1 MKKKLIITVAI
12 VLVLCMTCGLLLAAC
27 NKDDDTGGG
36 SGGKK
41 PVGNTETWEVDSG
54 EQMLKEVYNKI
65 AANINAGNG
74 RDFVADFDIT
84 LNIDDQTAAN
94 NDLDLRFL
102 IRGSINV
109 NEGNES
115 AFIIQV
121 SNVIDPD
128 NEEVYFGLAY
138 DGESIEEDETPYL
151 YINIANG
158 GYKKINGFSLTTL
171 VDEIIKA
178 MNKDESGT
186 TTASGGFD
194 FQTILNNIK
203 ADPTSIFGVLEFAGL
218 YKGGTMKDYGK
229 VYELELDINTF
240 FDTIFGIVSDILPP
254 DSVSG
259 VISAVNSVL
268 GTEFT
273 GMADVKTFISGY
285 LQRVQAVLTIT
296 FDEDDNF
303 VNGNVAITY
312 YDEALSSIEGQY
324 TLSVNKA
331 VLNLGDIKDVFAGTG
346 LTDDVK
352 AQAPVNLFNFT
363 LDAVVKA
370 YNTPA
375 EDAELGE
382 AVGEYVIDID
392 VDVDPFVALGIIGD
406 GSQTNIEKYL
416 KQLGKFSITL
426 KKGDVTL
433 VDVHS
438 NNAAD
443 GTIESVY
450 VKVIGEKTGASA
462 IIDKEFTVMEIIQAF
477 DEMIKDIK
485 KSQTAS
491 GAADESTEESE
502 EKFDFNELINK
513 VKEYYNLAKP
523 FIGCISFV
531 EDASGKVIGIDIN
544 VNGILDLAGSEGY
557 DINNA
562 AKYDSLKIEG
572 GLVRI
577 LFSDITAG
585 FGNAFATATQD

>member
-27 NKDDDTGGG
+27 NKEGEKDNGGG
-36 SGGKK
+36 K
-41 PVGNTETWEVDSG
+41 PPITNTESWDVDSG
-54 EQMLKEVYNKI
+54 ETMLKEVYNKI
-65 AANINAGNG
+65 AADINAGDG

-94 NDLDLRFL
+94 KDLLLRFL
-102 IRGSINV
+102 IRGSIDV

-121 SNVIDPD
+121 SNIIDPD
-128 NEEVYFGLAY
+128 NEFVYFGLAY

-203 ADPTSIFGVLEFAGL
+203 ADPTSIFGVLELAGL
-218 YKGGTMKDYGK
+218 YSGGKMKDYGR
-229 VYELELDINTF
+229 VYELELDIDAF
-240 FDTIFGIVSDILPP
+240 FSTIFDIVVGFVPEN
-254 DSVSG
+254 SVSG
-259 VISAVNSVL
+259 VISAINSVL
-268 GTEFT
+268 GTKFT
-273 GMADVKTFISGY
+273 KLADVQGYISKY
-285 LQRVQAVLTIT
+285 LKRVTAVLTIT
-296 FDEDDNF
+296 FDENDHF

-312 YDEALSSIEGQY
+312 YNEELNSAEGQY

-331 VLNLGDIKDVFAGTG
+331 VLNRGDIADVFADTPI
-346 LTDDVK
+346 TDDVK
-352 AQAPVNLFNFT
+352 AQDPVNLFNFT

-375 EDAELGE
+375 EGAELGE

-406 GSQTNIEKYL
+406 GSQTNIETYL

-450 VKVIGEKTGASA
+450 VKVIGEKAGASA
-462 IIDKEFTVMEIIQAF
+462 IIDDTFTVMEIIQAF
-477 DEMIKDIK
+477 DTMIKN
-485 KSQTAS
+485 SQTDS
-491 GAADESTEESE
+491 GTADENADKEEG
-502 EKFDFNELINK
+502 FDFNELINK

-531 EDASGKVIGIDIN
+531 EDAGGKIIGIDIN
-544 VNGILDLAGSEGY
+544 VNGILELAGSEGY

-562 AKYDSLKIEG
+562 AKYDSLMING
-572 GLVRI
+572 DFVRI

-585 FGNAFATATQD
+585 FGNAFAPAE

>member
-27 NKDDDTGGG
+27 NKEGDEETD
-36 SGGKK
+36 SGKK
-41 PVGNTETWEVDSG
+41 PIVTESWEASG
-54 EQMLKEVYNKI
+54 DAMLTEVYNKI
-65 AANINAGNG
+65 AADINAGDG

-94 NDLDLRFL
+94 KDLLLRFL
-102 IRGSINV
+102 IRGSIDV

-121 SNVIDPD
+121 SNIIDPD
-128 NEEVYFGLAY
+128 NEFVYFGLAY
-138 DGESIEEDETPYL
+138 DGESIEKNETPYL

-186 TTASGGFD
+186 TSAFELD
-194 FQTILNNIK
+194 FEQILANIK
-203 ADPTSIFGVLEFAGL
+203 EDPTSIFELLGTFGL
-218 YKGGTMKDYGK
+218 YDGNGTISDYGRT
-229 VYELELDINTF
+229 YTLGLDISGF
-240 FDTIFGIVSDILPP
+240 FEFVYGLVGNFLSADIINGLNGI
-254 DSVSG
+254 
-259 VISAVNSVL
+259 L
-268 GTEFT
+268 GTDF
-273 GMADVKTFISGY
+273 ADAAALGTFISGY
-285 LQRVQAVLTIT
+285 LNRVGATLVIN
-296 FDEDDNF
+296 FDENDHF

-312 YDEALSSIEGQY
+312 SNKELNGIEGQY

-331 VLNLGDIKDVFAGTG
+331 VLNRGDIADVFADTPI
-346 LTDDVK
+346 TDDVK
-352 AQAPVNLFNFT
+352 AQDPVNLFNFT

-375 EDAELGE
+375 EGAELGE

-406 GSQTNIEKYL
+406 GSQTNIETYL

-450 VKVIGEKTGASA
+450 VKVIGESSDTA
-462 IIDKEFTVMEIIQAF
+462 IIDDTFTVMEIIQAF
-477 DEMIKDIK
+477 DKLIQDIK
-485 KSQTAS
+485 NSQTAS
-491 GAADESTEESE
+491 GAADENADKEEG
-502 EKFDFNELINK
+502 FDFKGLIEK

-531 EDASGKVIGIDIN
+531 EDAGGKVIGIDIN
-544 VNGILDLAGSEGY
+544 VNGILELAGSEGY

-562 AKYDSLKIEG
+562 GKYNSLMISG
-572 GLVRI
+572 GFVRI

-585 FGNAFATATQD
+585 FGNAFAPAE

>member
-203 ADPTSIFGVLEFAGL
+203 ADPTSIFGVLELAGL
-218 YKGGTMKDYGK
+218 YSGGTMKDYGK
-229 VYELELDINTF
+229 VYELELNINTF

-273 GMADVKTFISGY
+273 SMADVMTFISGY

-303 VNGNVAITY
+303 VNGNVAIEY
-312 YDEALSSIEGQY
+312 VDEKYQPVGEY

-331 VLNLGDIKDVFAGTG
+331 VLNLGDIEDVFAGTG
-346 LTDDVK
+346 LTDAVK

-363 LDAVVKA
+363 LDAVVKS
-370 YNTPA
+370 YNVPEEA
-375 EDAELGE
+375 KELGK

-392 VDVDPFVALGIIGD
+392 VDVNPFVALGIIGD

-450 VKVIGEKTGASA
+450 VKVIGEKAGAPA

-477 DEMIKDIK
+477 DKMIQDIK
-485 KSQTAS
+485 NSQTAS
-491 GAADESTEESE
+491 G
-502 EKFDFNELINK
+502 
-513 VKEYYNLAKP
+513 VP
-523 FIGCISFV
+523 
-531 EDASGKVIGIDIN
+531 
-544 VNGILDLAGSEGY
+544 
-557 DINNA
+557 
-562 AKYDSLKIEG
+562 
-572 GLVRI
+572 
-577 LFSDITAG
+577 
-585 FGNAFATATQD
+585 ATQSELT